1 MSPEF
6 LDWLA
11 RGFTQASF
19 WQMAV
24 YFLVVT
30 QLTIMTTTL
39 YLHRS
44 AAHRGVDFHPV
55 IEHFFRFWAWLTTA
69 MVTKEWTAVH
79 RKHHAKCETDEDP
92 HSPRFLGINRVLWR
106 GVELYQS
113 ARLDK
118 DMLEKYGKGSPDDW
132 IERALYTRI
141 PSLGPSLML
150 FINLALFGVPGIAI
164 WALQM
169 AWIPF
174 WAAGVI
180 NGLGHWWGYRNFD
193 TADTATN
200 LTPWAFWVGG
210 EELHNNHHAFPSS
223 AKFALRK
230 YEFDIGWAVIRGF
243 EMLGLAKVLRVA
255 PQLDLRPNIHVPDA
269 ETLKAMMVHRWQV
282 ATDYYAMVLKPHLQA
297 EAKDLPGRLRRAFR
311 SEGRW
316 LDESHRAKFSAW
328 IAERPQT
335 QRLIEFRQ
343 RLLAIYE
350 LKSAEAEAKMEALRA
365 WCAEAEASGIRALE
379 EFSVR
384 LKGYAMAPARA

>member
-1 MSPEF
+1 MFPEF

-11 RGFTQASF
+11 RGVTQASY
-19 WQMAV
+19 WQMAA

-55 IEHFFRFWAWLTTA
+55 LTHFFRFWAWLTTA

-79 RKHHAKCETDEDP
+79 RKHHAKCETAEDP
-92 HSPRFLGINRVLWR
+92 HSPRFQGINQVLWR
-106 GVELYQS
+106 GVELYQE

-132 IERALYTRI
+132 IERKLYTRM
-141 PSLGPSLML
+141 PTLGPVTML
-150 FINLALFGVPGIAI
+150 AINLALFGIPGIAI

-230 YEFDIGWAVIRGF
+230 YEFDIGWTVIRG
-243 EMLGLAKVLRVA
+243 LQAIGLAKVLRVA
-255 PQLDLRPNIHVPDA
+255 PELDVRPNIQVPDT
-269 ETLKAMMVHRWQV
+269 ETMRAMMAHRWQV
-282 ATDYYAMVLKPHLQA
+282 ATDYYRLVLKPHLQS
-297 EAKDLPGRLRRAFR
+297 EAADLPGRLRRAFR
-311 SEGRW
+311 SEGKW
-316 LDESHRAKFSAW
+316 LSDDKRARFNAW
-328 IAERPQT
+328 IAERPNT
-335 QRLIEFRQ
+335 ARLMHFRAS
-343 RLLAIYE
+343 LLAIYE
-350 LKSAEAEAKMEALRA
+350 IKSAAAEAKMEALRA
-365 WCAEAEASGIRALE
+365 WCAEAEASGIRQLE
-379 EFSVR
+379 EFSQR
-384 LKGYAMAPARA
+384 LKGYSMVPARA